1 MNVEKLKLILQKQ
14 KDKLDHYLQLV
25 KEKQEVLVSNDVAQL
40 QVLITSEQKLLIEIK
55 TVEQEWLGVLKQ
67 NLDYKNQEVSDIKF
81 LQQEIKEL
89 VLEINRINNINKYL
103 ISNTRE
109 FIKEVMTSI
118 FKNSKKRSLIDR
130 KI

>member
-1 MNVEKLKLILQKQ
+1 MNIETLKNILLKQKEKL
-14 KDKLDHYLQLV
+14 DNYLQLV
-25 KEKQEVLVSNDVAQL
+25 REKQDVLVSNNVGKL
-40 QVLITSEQKLLIEIK
+40 QVLITSEQKILIEIK
-55 TVEQEWLGVLKQ
+55 TIEQEWLGVLKQ
-67 NLDYKNQEVSDIKF
+67 NLDYRNQEVSEIKS
-81 LQQEIKEL
+81 LQQEIKEI

-118 FKNSKKRSLIDR
+118 FQNSKKRSLIDR